1 MSAAVLYLPFN
12 EQAKQRVTSH
22 LSLVEAQP
30 IATQEINIEDLGKV
44 IGGDVKLNLSVVFN
58 RVRERFNANLDEESR
73 LDVIP
78 PRQIGQAGT
87 VANIEDF
94 RRAKEM
100 EKEDRKIMAIFN
112 ALREFRKI
120 QSDQGLVRFMEVG
133 RSYGGVNGV
142 DNDLA
147 KEYAMTQRFFTEE
160 LKNIGI
166 QHIRVV

>member
-1 MSAAVLYLPFN
+1 MSAAVLYMPFN

-22 LSLVEAQP
+22 LSLVEVQP

-78 PRQIGQAGT
+78 CKPFNSAGG
-87 VANIEDF
+87 VASIEDF
-94 RRAKEM
+94 KRAKETA
-100 EKEDRKIMAIFN
+100 KEDARIMAIFN

-120 QSDQGLVRFMEVG
+120 RSDQGLVRFMEVG

-142 DNDLA
+142 DYDLA
-147 KEYAMTQRFFTEE
+147 QEYAMTQRFFTEE

-166 QHIRVV
+166 QHIRVG